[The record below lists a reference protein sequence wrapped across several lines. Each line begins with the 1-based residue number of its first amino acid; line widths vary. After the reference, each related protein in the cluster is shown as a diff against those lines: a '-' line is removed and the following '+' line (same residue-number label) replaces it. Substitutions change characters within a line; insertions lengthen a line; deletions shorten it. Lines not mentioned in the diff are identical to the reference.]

1 MSGDVECNITGR
13 YRTVRKH
20 LDNLGY
26 KQTLSLD
33 ALPLIEAL
41 LVDLIQTTDSLKHFK
56 AVAQENI
63 EACSHLQLS
72 VDPYKCD
79 NVRLVRECNQLYS
92 DAIETKEAH
101 QKQVKDFKRQIYK
114 LECECNDLQLTSSRN
129 IHKIKELEA
138 ESAAK
143 SKKIL
148 ELQGKCLKPTIINVG
163 LTAKKRPCFPLR
175 RPVLETEPM
184 PRTKDNS
191 SLPKLNSVEPKIVD
205 IISMADHKMNCL
217 NQEVTKLREEL
228 LLQTDTIETF
238 EKQEKEIMRLRK
250 MLEGR
255 SYPAI
260 NKDCIK
266 KSGGTHDATEINE
279 VKVLQQV
286 KLELEQQLKESLN
299 KQHDAMS
306 QAMKLAARNEELE
319 KELRDID
326 HVALAVEADCN
337 STVKENNRR
346 VCRLQEKLEDVM
358 TQVHVLERELTV
370 ERREVQELRADLEA
384 CKLEKRNI
392 QRTLECTLDEKK
404 QMSDKINQL
413 TVIEKSVN
421 MERLTKENDCQEQDI
436 NQLQFTNKILEEHTH
451 KKNIGQNNGGNE
463 QTQEKIKREKND
475 QNKGMNTSK
484 KKNALK
490 NNRNEKHDVIDHQIA
505 INDKKIIKNTND
517 FDMQKRIDEADLK
530 IASLQQ
536 TIQRLEIERDHYRK
550 EYINCLGEQRRTS
563 DNVNKDN
570 ADLWTQICEL
580 KRELSD
586 MEQALSKTHREKEEL
601 CHKKKDLEAR
611 LQTYNNQQRQM
622 CISCK
627 SCNLCQPI
635 RICACASGLPS
646 IGDVSTTKTM
656 LERLERERD
665 IARADVERL
674 IDERDALREK
684 FEIMLD
690 THKSEQLRLKENLIE
705 AENRL
710 KHMEKERQDLL
721 VTQGSRRAT
730 MNGLEDQLGDVQ
742 EELRRTKQELM
753 AQRTQYFQLRTL
765 QDQTDQALGD
775 AQSQLSQTES
785 ELNKAVDHNRNMEQ
799 QQLQLNDQIKE
810 LKQEINTLRSSMTL
824 LDQEKDRLL
833 MVLDEKTEKIAALE
847 RELTHK
853 DQQKEAVQKQIR
865 DLQHKNEICI
875 DQSAEQERQLRSL
888 QVEMESIQRQ
898 FEAASV
904 DRENAIHE
912 NRKLQDDLA
921 ALTCE
926 MRNMQ
931 RELETS
937 RAECYDLKRQLQT
950 YVSEVRRAEEL
961 LNRKENE
968 RTEMLNHFRSLS
980 LEATVLEN
988 NNHSLESEAAEV
1000 RGALQT
1006 ARHQILDLERQLADK
1021 ECLIK
1026 GYESQISSLTQSVA
1040 SMEMQLQQQ
1049 IEQKHRID
1057 TDLMAVRDLCVKLDQ
1072 QKDTLTEQL
1081 GDKDTMKAHYEAQLS
1096 RLQAEQS
1103 IVEDQITRD
1112 RVTVERLETLL
1123 NQARQE
1129 SMNAETSNQEL
1140 QNEVSRLKQKISELQ
1155 SKLSSESAELKQ
1167 YQNQA
1172 AEYSK
1177 QISELRRQVTN
1188 ERFDRARKE
1197 EENRRYSEESTHLP
1211 QQKSFR
1217 NQNTTLPQSDIRTPN
1232 NDGIASTFRQVD
1244 WLKKPYNVIP
1254 KYTCLHDPN
1263 QVGLTNHDRPVSFL
1277 LECQCSSI
1285 EKYISPVNFVP
1296 CMFSS
1301 QRKSVGDT
1309 DKTLEVSLTKEV

>member
-1 MSGDVECNITGR
+1 MNGDVECNITAR

-92 DAIETKEAH
+92 DVIETKEAH

-114 LECECNDLQLTSSRN
+114 LECECNDLQLASSRN

-184 PRTKDNS
+184 PRAKDNS
-191 SLPKLNSVEPKIVD
+191 SLPKLSSVEPKIIDV
-205 IISMADHKMNCL
+205 ISMADHKMNCL

-238 EKQEKEIMRLRK
+238 EKQLATKEKEIMRLRK
-250 MLEGR
+250 MLEGGR
-255 SYPAI
+255 SYSAI
-260 NKDCIK
+260 SKDCTCKK
-266 KSGGTHDATEINE
+266 KSGATHDATEINE

-306 QAMKLAARNEELE
+306 QAMKLATRNEELE

-337 STVKENNRR
+337 SAVKENNRR
-346 VCRLQEKLEDVM
+346 VCRLQEKLENIM

-384 CKLEKRNI
+384 CRLEKRNI

-421 MERLTKENDCQEQDI
+421 MERLTKENDCQKQDI
-436 NQLQFTNKILEEHTH
+436 NQLQFTNKILEEHIH

-463 QTQEKIKREKND
+463 QTQAKEKREKND
-475 QNKGMNTSK
+475 QNKGMKTSK

-505 INDKKIIKNTND
+505 TNDKEIIKNTSG
-517 FDMQKRIDEADLK
+517 FDMQKCIDEADLK

-536 TIQRLEIERDHYRK
+536 TIQRLEMERDHYRK
-550 EYINCLGEQRRTS
+550 EYINCLDEQRRTS
-563 DNVNKDN
+563 DKDN

-580 KRELSD
+580 KRELSGK
-586 MEQALSKTHREKEEL
+586 EQALNKAHREKEEL
-601 CHKKKDLEAR
+601 CHKKKDLEAQ
-611 LQTYNNQQRQM
+611 LQTYKNQQRQM
-622 CISCK
+622 CIPCRSC
-627 SCNLCQPI
+627 SLCKPI
-635 RICACASGLPS
+635 RICTCASGSPVS
-646 IGDVSTTKTM
+646 TGDVNTTKM

-665 IARADVERL
+665 TARADVERL

-684 FEIMLD
+684 LEIMSD

-710 KHMEKERQDLL
+710 KHIEKERQDLL
-721 VTQGSRRAT
+721 VTRGTRRAT
-730 MNGLEDQLGDVQ
+730 MSDLEDQLGDVQ

-775 AQSQLSQTES
+775 AQGQLSQTES

-833 MVLDEKTEKIAALE
+833 IVLDEKTEKIAALE

-853 DQQKEAVQKQIR
+853 DQQKEAVQKQIC
-865 DLQHKNEICI
+865 DLQHKNE
-875 DQSAEQERQLRSL
+875 
-888 QVEMESIQRQ
+888 
-898 FEAASV
+898 
-904 DRENAIHE
+904 
-912 NRKLQDDLA
+912 
-921 ALTCE
+921 
-926 MRNMQ
+926 
-931 RELETS
+931 
-937 RAECYDLKRQLQT
+937 
-950 YVSEVRRAEEL
+950 
-961 LNRKENE
+961 
-968 RTEMLNHFRSLS
+968 
-980 LEATVLEN
+980 
-988 NNHSLESEAAEV
+988 
-1000 RGALQT
+1000 
-1006 ARHQILDLERQLADK
+1006 
-1021 ECLIK
+1021 
-1026 GYESQISSLTQSVA
+1026 
-1040 SMEMQLQQQ
+1040 
-1049 IEQKHRID
+1049 
-1057 TDLMAVRDLCVKLDQ
+1057 
-1072 QKDTLTEQL
+1072 
-1081 GDKDTMKAHYEAQLS
+1081 
-1096 RLQAEQS
+1096 
-1103 IVEDQITRD
+1103 
-1112 RVTVERLETLL
+1112 
-1123 NQARQE
+1123 
-1129 SMNAETSNQEL
+1129 
-1140 QNEVSRLKQKISELQ
+1140 
-1155 SKLSSESAELKQ
+1155 
-1167 YQNQA
+1167 
-1172 AEYSK
+1172 
-1177 QISELRRQVTN
+1177 
-1188 ERFDRARKE
+1188 
-1197 EENRRYSEESTHLP
+1197 
-1211 QQKSFR
+1211 
-1217 NQNTTLPQSDIRTPN
+1217 
-1232 NDGIASTFRQVD
+1232 
-1244 WLKKPYNVIP
+1244 
-1254 KYTCLHDPN
+1254 
-1263 QVGLTNHDRPVSFL
+1263 
-1277 LECQCSSI
+1277 
-1285 EKYISPVNFVP
+1285 
-1296 CMFSS
+1296 
-1301 QRKSVGDT
+1301 
-1309 DKTLEVSLTKEV
+1309 

>member
-1 MSGDVECNITGR
+1 MSGDVECNITAR

-228 LLQTDTIETF
+228 LLQTDTIETL
-238 EKQEKEIMRLRK
+238 EKQLVTKEKEIMRMRK
-250 MLEGR
+250 MLEDR
-255 SYPAI
+255 SYAAI
-260 NKDCIK
+260 NKDCTCIK
-266 KSGGTHDATEINE
+266 KSGATHNATEINE

-413 TVIEKSVN
+413 TVI
-421 MERLTKENDCQEQDI
+421 
-436 NQLQFTNKILEEHTH
+436 
-451 KKNIGQNNGGNE
+451 
-463 QTQEKIKREKND
+463 
-475 QNKGMNTSK
+475 
-484 KKNALK
+484 ALK
-490 NNRNEKHDVIDHQIA
+490 NNRNEKHDVIDHQIT

-536 TIQRLEIERDHYRK
+536 TIQRLEVERDHYRQ
-550 EYINCLGEQRRTS
+550 EYINCLDAQRRTS
-563 DNVNKDN
+563 DKDN
-570 ADLWTQICEL
+570 ADLWTQIYEL

-586 MEQALSKTHREKEEL
+586 KEQALSKIHREKEEL

-622 CISCK
+622 CIPCRSC
-627 SCNLCQPI
+627 SLCQPI
-635 RICACASGLPS
+635 RICTCASGLPS
-646 IGDVSTTKTM
+646 DVSTTKTM

-684 FEIMLD
+684 FEIMSD
-690 THKSEQLRLKENLIE
+690 THKSEQLRFKENLIE

-847 RELTHK
+847 RELMHK

-1021 ECLIK
+1021 DCLIK

-1081 GDKDTMKAHYEAQLS
+1081 GDKDTMKAHYEVQLS

-1129 SMNAETSNQEL
+1129 SINAETSNQEL
-1140 QNEVSRLKQKISELQ
+1140 QNEVSRLKQKVSELQ
-1155 SKLSSESAELKQ
+1155 SKLSSESTELKQ

-1211 QQKSFR
+1211 QKSFQ
-1217 NQNTTLPQSDIRTPN
+1217 NQTTLPQSDVRNPN

-1254 KYTCLHDPN
+1254 KYTCVHNPN
-1263 QVGLTNHDRPVSFL
+1263 QVGLTNHDRPISFL

-1285 EKYISPVNFVP
+1285 EKCISPVNFVP
-1296 CMFSS
+1296 CPSMFSS
-1301 QRKSVGDT
+1301 QRKSVGNT

>member
-1 MSGDVECNITGR
+1 
-13 YRTVRKH
+13 
-20 LDNLGY
+20 
-26 KQTLSLD
+26 
-33 ALPLIEAL
+33 
-41 LVDLIQTTDSLKHFK
+41 
-56 AVAQENI
+56 
-63 EACSHLQLS
+63 
-72 VDPYKCD
+72 
-79 NVRLVRECNQLYS
+79 
-92 DAIETKEAH
+92 
-101 QKQVKDFKRQIYK
+101 
-114 LECECNDLQLTSSRN
+114 
-129 IHKIKELEA
+129 
-138 ESAAK
+138 
-143 SKKIL
+143 
-148 ELQGKCLKPTIINVG
+148 
-163 LTAKKRPCFPLR
+163 
-175 RPVLETEPM
+175 M
-184 PRTKDNS
+184 PRTKDS
-191 SLPKLNSVEPKIVD
+191 SLPKLSSMEPKIID
-205 IISMADHKMNCL
+205 IINMADHKMNCL

-228 LLQTDTIETF
+228 LLQTDTIETL
-238 EKQEKEIMRLRK
+238 EKQLTTKEKEIMRLRK
-250 MLEGR
+250 MLEGSR
-255 SYPAI
+255 SYAAI
-260 NKDCIK
+260 NKDCICKK
-266 KSGGTHDATEINE
+266 KSGVTHDATEINE
-279 VKVLQQV
+279 VKILQQI

-337 STVKENNRR
+337 STVKENNKR
-346 VCRLQEKLEDVM
+346 EKLENVM

-392 QRTLECTLDEKK
+392 QRTLERTLDEKK

-421 MERLTKENDCQEQDI
+421 MERLTKENNCQNQDI
-436 NQLQFTNKILEEHTH
+436 NQLQFTNKILEEYIH
-451 KKNIGQNNGGNE
+451 KKSIGQNNGGNE
-463 QTQEKIKREKND
+463 QTQAKEKTEKND
-475 QNKGMNTSK
+475 QNKGMRTSK

-490 NNRNEKHDVIDHQIA
+490 NNTNENHDIIDHQIV
-505 INDKKIIKNTND
+505 INDKEIIKNTSG
-517 FDMQKRIDEADLK
+517 FDMQKRIDEANLK

-550 EYINCLGEQRRTS
+550 EYINCLDEQRRTS
-563 DNVNKDN
+563 DKDT

-586 MEQALSKTHREKEEL
+586 KEQALSKAHREKEEL

-622 CISCK
+622 CIPCRSC
-627 SCNLCQPI
+627 SLCQPI
-635 RICACASGLPS
+635 RICTCASGSPVS
-646 IGDVSTTKTM
+646 TKDVNTTKTM

-665 IARADVERL
+665 TARADIERL

-684 FEIMLD
+684 LEIMSD

-710 KHMEKERQDLL
+710 KHIEKERQDLL

-730 MNGLEDQLGDVQ
+730 VNGLEDQLDDVQ

-775 AQSQLSQTES
+775 AQGQLSQTES
-785 ELNKAVDHNRNMEQ
+785 ELNKAMDHNRNMEQ

-853 DQQKEAVQKQIR
+853 DQQKEAMQKQIR

-888 QVEMESIQRQ
+888 QVEMESVQRQ

-961 LNRKENE
+961 LNRKDNE

-988 NNHSLESEAAEV
+988 NNHSLESEAAEA

-1006 ARHQILDLERQLADK
+1006 ARHQILDLERQLADRD
-1021 ECLIK
+1021 CLIK
-1026 GYESQISSLTQSVA
+1026 GYETQISNLTQSVA

-1049 IEQKHRID
+1049 IEQKHRVEA
-1057 TDLMAVRDLCVKLDQ
+1057 DLMAVRDLCVKLDQ

-1081 GDKDTMKAHYEAQLS
+1081 GDKDIMKTHYEAQLS

-1103 IVEDQITRD
+1103 IVQDQITRD

-1129 SMNAETSNQEL
+1129 SINAQTTNQEL
-1140 QNEVSRLKQKISELQ
+1140 QNEVSRLKQKVSELQ

-1177 QISELRRQVTN
+1177 QIGELRRQVTN

-1197 EENRRYSEESTHLP
+1197 EESRRSLNSSP
-1211 QQKSFR
+1211 DSF
-1217 NQNTTLPQSDIRTPN
+1217 N
-1232 NDGIASTFRQVD
+1232 VD
-1244 WLKKPYNVIP
+1244 LNVVI
-1254 KYTCLHDPN
+1254 
-1263 QVGLTNHDRPVSFL
+1263 
-1277 LECQCSSI
+1277 
-1285 EKYISPVNFVP
+1285 
-1296 CMFSS
+1296 
-1301 QRKSVGDT
+1301 
-1309 DKTLEVSLTKEV
+1309 